1 MEKGEDMATKKEQND
16 EGQSKV
22 NLETK
27 ILQSINR
34 VFRECIHCTTL
45 KDLCEACL
53 AVAEELTESKFGW
66 IGELNPVGK
75 LDTVAISNPGWD
87 ACKMPES
94 NATIMICNMDL
105 RGIWAG
111 VLQNGQSMFTNDPM
125 SHPDSVGIPEGHP
138 PLNSFLGVPL
148 KKGDQIVGMIS
159 LGNKEGGYCD
169 QDVMAVESLAIAI
182 NEAIHSK
189 RSELKIARQTQEL
202 LEISTPILKIWSGL
216 VVAPLIGTLD
226 SQRTQHFMERLLYS
240 IVEHNAPIALVDIT
254 GVPTVDTQTAQHLI
268 ETISAAKLLGA
279 RVILTGISPE
289 IAQTLVHLG
298 IDLSDVDTQSSLA
311 SGLRMALNEMNL
323 SVISKDGRD

>member
-1 MEKGEDMATKKEQND
+1 MSMQKGPND
-16 EGQSKV
+16 DGRSEV
-22 NLETK
+22 NLETRV
-27 ILQSINR
+27 LQSINR
-34 VFRECIHCTTL
+34 VFRECIHCVTL
-45 KDLCEACL
+45 KALCETCL
-53 AVAEELTESKFGW
+53 AVAEELTRSKFGW

-94 NATIMICNMDL
+94 NATIMICNMEL

-111 VLQNGQSMFTNDPM
+111 VLESGRSMFTNDPM
-125 SHPDSVGIPEGHP
+125 AHPNSVGIPDGHP

-159 LGNKEGGYCD
+159 LGNKEGGYD
-169 QDVMAVESLAIAI
+169 DADVMAMESLAIAI

-189 RSELKIARQTQEL
+189 QAELKIARQTQEL
-202 LEISTPILKIWSGL
+202 LEISTPILQIWSGV

-226 SQRTQHFMERLLYS
+226 SQRTQHFMERLLS
-240 IVEHNAPIALVDIT
+240 AIVEHNAPIALVDIT

-268 ETISAAKLLGA
+268 ETVSAAKLLGA

-298 IDLSDVDTQSSLA
+298 IDLSEVDTQSSLA
-311 SGLRMALNEMNL
+311 SGLCMALEEMDL
-323 SVISKDGRD
+323 HMVAKEGRN